1 MKEATARADMSV
13 PENVLAVALSAQHA
27 VELLQSQVSQSMQN
41 VVSRLDAMDSHMR
54 EQGRAIQVIH
64 DQVADMRSHS
74 EGLERLAR
82 AIDRSTTEN
91 MVWREKHEADNKGV
105 SDSLTAMRG
114 GARTGAWVAALLI
127 TVSLA
132 GAGLWI
138 NAELVNIRADRVAGA
153 EYSAKERDRIERQAA
168 ERRAELQKQVDTLEA
183 QVQELREMRGLR

>member
-1 MKEATARADMSV
+1 MAGKGDLSV
-13 PENVLAVALSAQHA
+13 PENVLAIALAAQHS

-82 AIDRSTTEN
+82 AIDRSTSEN
-91 MVWREKHEADNKGV
+91 MTWREKHETDNRGV
-105 SDSLTAMRG
+105 SDALTAMRG
-114 GARTGAWVAALLI
+114 GTRTGAWVAGVLLTVAL
-127 TVSLA
+127 S

-138 NAELVNIRADRVAGA
+138 KAELVNVRAERRAGA
-153 EYSAKERDRIERQAA
+153 EYAAQERNRIERQAA
-168 ERRAELQKQVDTLEA
+168 ERRSELQKRID
-183 QVQELREMRGLR
+183 ELQAEIDEMRRMKGLR